1 MFVTPLD
8 PEESEDYTACNPHE
22 EEGVEPAL
30 RELARG
36 VARLSRPL
44 ELEAEWSAATM
55 LRSDLAWAFS
65 FLLFCCS
72 PWLLPQCDVDGS
84 LIGGGFAAGSAR
96 AERAHAAATSAA
108 GLDALARPVFYLET
122 AEPPSRKETA
132 ASVATGGMS
141 VG

>member
-1 MFVTPLD
+1 MVSRNDAQIRSGLGIF
-8 PEESEDYTACNPHE
+8 
-22 EEGVEPAL
+22 AL
-30 RELARG
+30 VVL
-36 VARLSRPL
+36 L
-44 ELEAEWSAATM
+44 
-55 LRSDLAWAFS
+55 FS
-65 FLLFCCS
+65 F
-72 PWLLPQCDVDGS
+72 PWLLPDILVDGS